1 MNTQG
6 WDWGPVLN
14 TAGPW
19 KPVWLEVSSAHISDF
34 LLNYSVS
41 PDLEKVQ
48 GTVEID
54 VEGYYDTANIS
65 ILFQDTL
72 VHEKVATKSSS
83 GHLVVPFTIGT

>member
-1 MNTQG
+1 M
-6 WDWGPVLN
+6 LN

-54 VEGYYDTANIS
+54 VEGCYDTANIS

-72 VHEKVATKSSS
+72 VHDTVAAKPSSDR
-83 GHLVVPFTIGT
+83 LVVPFAIGTQPYT